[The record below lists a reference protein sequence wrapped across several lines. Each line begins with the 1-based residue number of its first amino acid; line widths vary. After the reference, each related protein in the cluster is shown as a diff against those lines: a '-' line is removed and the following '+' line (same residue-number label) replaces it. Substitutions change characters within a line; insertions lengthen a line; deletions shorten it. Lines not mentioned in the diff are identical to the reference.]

1 MLKFTTMKAGEVDPE
16 TLVITRTDGQS
27 VKTDAMYLV
36 VNLNKPHGREIY
48 EVLKKYGYDIPEVQR
63 YLDMLPTFGQILESI
78 ATLLKPDVSGL
89 TPVFN
94 GVFIRFQ
101 SAQDVTYGEIS
112 KGIFGDLSLKILNR
126 TTNRPNY
133 KGHETNKQLST
144 FIRNLN
150 KDIYSAVQN
159 NLDLL
164 EEPIFI
170 TGDSTS
176 KRKDFQQMLK
186 ENGLANYEQFKQF
199 CKLDF
204 TEYC

>member
-78 ATLLKPDVSGL
+78 ALLIKPIDGEL

-94 GVFIRFQ
+94 GSDMKLLDSDKI
-101 SAQDVTYGEIS
+101 AYGIITRNLVGE
-112 KGIFGDLSLKILNR
+112 LSLFVTGVSKV
-126 TTNRPNY
+126 RPNY
-133 KGHETNKQLST
+133 QVYQTNRQLST
-144 FIRNLN
+144 LIRQLN
-150 KDIYSAVQN
+150 KETYIMVQS
-159 NLDLL
+159 NLLL
-164 EEPIFI
+164 LDEPKFI
-170 TGDSTS
+170 TGNSTS
-176 KRKDFQQMLK
+176 KRKDFQDFLK
-186 ENGLANYEQFKQF
+186 KNGLANFDQFKEF
-199 CKLDF
+199 CNLDL